1 MAKIRLYGDLKQ
13 YGDKFDMNI
22 ETAAEG
28 LMGLCCQIKGLQR
41 RIMDGWFRVRINGV
55 DMTNDNLQFGLH
67 SRLPENAVIHIIPK
81 VAGAKNGGVFQFIA
95 GAIMVVVGA
104 LTSWCGGVALI
115 AGGIGLMV
123 GGVAQMLTKTPKT
136 DKLKEGLANK
146 NTYFS
151 NLDNTIA
158 QGAPVPLI
166 YGRIKIGSKVLSQGL
181 EVLEESAS
189 ATSDIVSIIKPSIGK
204 GKKNG

>member
-28 LMGLCCQIKGLQR
+28 LRGLCCQIKGLQQ
-41 RIMDGWFRVRINGV
+41 RIIDGWFRVRINGV
-55 DMTNDNLQFGLH
+55 DMTTDNLQFGLH
-67 SRLPENAVIHIIPK
+67 SRLSENAVIHIVPK
-81 VAGAKNGGVFQFIA
+81 VTGAKNGGVFQFIA
-95 GAIMVVVGA
+95 GAVMVVVGVF
-104 LTSWCGGVALI
+104 TSWGGGGALI
-115 AGGIGLMV
+115 AAGIGLMV
-123 GGVAQMLTKTPKT
+123 GGVAQMLTKIPKS
-136 DKLKEGLANK
+136 DKAKEGLANK

-158 QGAPVPLI
+158 QGAPVPVI
-166 YGRIKIGSKVLSQGL
+166 YGQSKIGSKVLSQGL
-181 EVLEESAS
+181 EVLEDTAS
-189 ATSDIVSIIKPSIGK
+189 TPKKISGGRPSIGK

>member
-28 LMGLCCQIKGLQR
+28 LRGMCCQIKGLQQ
-41 RIMDGWFRVRINGV
+41 RIIDGWFRVRINGV

-67 SRLPENAVIHIIPK
+67 SRLPENAVIHIVPK

-104 LTSWCGGVALI
+104 LTSWCGGAALI

-136 DKLKEGLANK
+136 DKLKEGLTNK

-181 EVLEESAS
+181 EVLEETAS
-189 ATSDIVSIIKPSIGK
+189 ATSDVVSIIKPSLGK
-204 GKKNG
+204 GKVNG

>member
-28 LMGLCCQIKGLQR
+28 LRGLCCQIKGLQQ
-41 RIMDGWFRVRINGV
+41 RIIDGWFRVRINGV
-55 DMTNDNLQFGLH
+55 DMTTDNLQFGLH
-67 SRLPENAVIHIIPK
+67 SRLPENAVIHIVPK
-81 VAGAKNGGVFQFIA
+81 VAGAKNGGLFQFIA

-104 LTSWCGGVALI
+104 WTFSSGG
-115 AGGIGLMV
+115 GGLMAAGFGMMI
-123 GGVAQMLTKTPKT
+123 GGVAQMLTKMPKT
-136 DKLKEGLANK
+136 EIKSSESNR

-166 YGRIKIGSKVLSQGL
+166 YGRMKIGSKVLSQGL
-181 EVLEESAS
+181 ELLEDNVS
-189 ATSDIVSIIKPSIGK
+189 ATSDDISIGK
-204 GKKNG
+204 PSKGGIYG

>member
-1 MAKIRLYGDLKQ
+1 MAKICLYGDLKQ
-13 YGDKFDMNI
+13 YGNRFDMNI

-28 LMGLCCQIKGLQR
+28 LRGMCCQIKGFQQR
-41 RIMDGWFRVRINGV
+41 IVDGWFRVRINGV

-67 SRLPENAVIHIIPK
+67 SRLPENAVIHIVPK

-95 GAIMVVVGA
+95 GAVMVVVGA
-104 LTSWCGGVALI
+104 LTSWCGGAALI

-136 DKLKEGLANK
+136 DKLKEGLSNK

-166 YGRIKIGSKVLSQGL
+166 YGRIKTGSKVLSQGL
-181 EVLEESAS
+181 EVLEETTSAI
-189 ATSDIVSIIKPSIGK
+189 SDVVSIIKPSLGK
-204 GKKNG
+204 GKVNG

>member
-28 LMGLCCQIKGLQR
+28 LRGMCCQIKGLQQ
-41 RIMDGWFRVRINGV
+41 RIIDGWFRVRINGV

-67 SRLPENAVIHIIPK
+67 SRLPENAVIHIVPK

-104 LTSWCGGVALI
+104 LTSWCGGAALI

-136 DKLKEGLANK
+136 DKLKEGMANK

-158 QGAPVPLI
+158 QGAPVPVI
-166 YGRIKIGSKVLSQGL
+166 YGQPKIGSKVLSQGL
-181 EVLEESAS
+181 EVLEDTAS
-189 ATSDIVSIIKPSIGK
+189 IPQEISSGRPSIGK

>member
-28 LMGLCCQIKGLQR
+28 LRGMCCQIKGLQQ
-41 RIMDGWFRVRINGV
+41 RIIDGWFRVRINGV

-104 LTSWCGGVALI
+104 LTSWCGGAALI

-136 DKLKEGLANK
+136 DKLKEGLTNK

-181 EVLEESAS
+181 EVLEETAS
-189 ATSDIVSIIKPSIGK
+189 ATSDVVSIIKPSLGK
-204 GKKNG
+204 GKVNG

>member
-13 YGDKFDMNI
+13 YGNRFDMNI

-28 LMGLCCQIKGLQR
+28 LRGMCCQIKGLQQ
-41 RIMDGWFRVRINGV
+41 RIIDGWFRVRINGV

-104 LTSWCGGVALI
+104 LTSWCGGAALI

-136 DKLKEGLANK
+136 DKLKEGLTNK

-158 QGAPVPLI
+158 QGAPVPVI
-166 YGRIKIGSKVLSQGL
+166 YGQPKIGSKVLSQGL
-181 EVLEESAS
+181 EVLEDTAS
-189 ATSDIVSIIKPSIGK
+189 MPQEISSGRPSIGK

>member
-28 LMGLCCQIKGLQR
+28 LRGMCCQIKGLQQ
-41 RIMDGWFRVRINGV
+41 RIIDGWFRVRINGV

-104 LTSWCGGVALI
+104 LTSWCGGAALI

-136 DKLKEGLANK
+136 DKLKEGLTNK

-158 QGAPVPLI
+158 QGAPVPVI
-166 YGRIKIGSKVLSQGL
+166 YGQPKIGSKVLSQGL
-181 EVLEESAS
+181 EVLEDTAS
-189 ATSDIVSIIKPSIGK
+189 MPQEISSGRPSIGK

>member
-28 LMGLCCQIKGLQR
+28 LRGMCCQIKGLQQ
-41 RIMDGWFRVRINGV
+41 RIIDGWFRVRINGV

-81 VAGAKNGGVFQFIA
+81 VAGGKNGGVFQFIA

-104 LTSWCGGVALI
+104 LTSWCGGAALI

-136 DKLKEGLANK
+136 DKLKEGLTNK

-158 QGAPVPLI
+158 QGAPVPVI
-166 YGRIKIGSKVLSQGL
+166 YGQPKIGSKVLSQGL
-181 EVLEESAS
+181 EVLEDTAS
-189 ATSDIVSIIKPSIGK
+189 IPQEISSGRPSIGK

>member
-28 LMGLCCQIKGLQR
+28 LRGLCCQIKGLQR

>member
-28 LMGLCCQIKGLQR
+28 LRGMCCQIKGLQQ
-41 RIMDGWFRVRINGV
+41 RIVDGWFRVRINGV

-67 SRLPENAVIHIIPK
+67 SRLPENAVIHIVPK

-104 LTSWCGGVALI
+104 LTSWCGGAALI

-136 DKLKEGLANK
+136 DKLKEGLTNK

-158 QGAPVPLI
+158 QGAPVPVI
-166 YGRIKIGSKVLSQGL
+166 YGQPKIGSKVLSQGL
-181 EVLEESAS
+181 EVLEDTAS
-189 ATSDIVSIIKPSIGK
+189 MPQEISSGRPSIGK